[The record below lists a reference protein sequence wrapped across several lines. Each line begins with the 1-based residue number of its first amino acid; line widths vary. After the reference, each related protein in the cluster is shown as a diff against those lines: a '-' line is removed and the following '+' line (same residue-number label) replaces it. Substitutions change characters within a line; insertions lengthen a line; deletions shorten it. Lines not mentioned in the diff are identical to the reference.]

1 MVSSCKMVNALD
13 DLEPLNLNLNT
24 MRIANF
30 YIKNQ
35 TNETDPPA
43 AEAPAP
49 GLVSSFLMNNTQ
61 SSNAPLVISSSGIWN
76 DHEPA
81 SSEEEPSP
89 AFANYYKSDDFVYH
103 RLAGKWKRT
112 ALKTFQQNP

>member
-1 MVSSCKMVNALD
+1 
-13 DLEPLNLNLNT
+13 

-35 TNETDPPA
+35 ADESNSSDPAAPPA
-43 AEAPAP
+43 PTS

-61 SSNAPLVISSSGIWN
+61 SSNAPLVVSSGGIWN

-81 SSEEEPSP
+81 SSDEDPSP
-89 AFANYYKSDDFVYH
+89 AFANFYKSDDFVYH

>member
-1 MVSSCKMVNALD
+1 
-13 DLEPLNLNLNT
+13 

-35 TNETDPPA
+35 TDESNPSDPA
-43 AEAPAP
+43 APSS
-49 GLVSSFLMNNTQ
+49 GLVSNFLMNNTQ
-61 SSNAPLVISSSGIWN
+61 SSTAPLVISSGGIWN

-81 SSEEEPSP
+81 SSDEEPSP

-112 ALKTFQQNP
+112 TLKTFQQNP

>member
-1 MVSSCKMVNALD
+1 
-13 DLEPLNLNLNT
+13 
-24 MRIANF
+24 MRIASF
-30 YIKNQ
+30 FLKPTQ
-35 TNETDPPA
+35 PEEPQDPTNPPLPSTSPSGLTSGILVNA
-43 AEAPAP
+43 GSSSSQAPQ
-49 GLVSSFLMNNTQ
+49 VVT
-61 SSNAPLVISSSGIWN
+61 SSGIWN

-81 SSEEEPSP
+81 SSDEEPSP